1 MLEGLHSAAAGMA
14 AQQQR
19 MDAVANDLANANT
32 TGYKHQRVGFRD
44 LVYDQTGRSSAQGVR
59 TGSGAAAVD
68 AGRAFAQGTLQR
80 TDRPLDVAIQGE
92 GFLRVRLPDGRDA
105 LTRDGGLHIDGNR
118 RLTTSTGALVQP
130 AITVPEGVGEDQ
142 VSIGPDG
149 TVLAAGNR
157 IGRLDVV
164 TVRSQAGLLS
174 IGNNAFVTTPAS
186 GAAVAAPR
194 ATTLTQGALESS
206 NTDMAEAMV
215 SMIES
220 QRAYQLASKAISH
233 GRRDDG
239 HRQPGEALM
248 AINGLPAVPATA
260 LPAAVRNGSDDDKQ
274 AYKAALGFEQILLN
288 QLVGEMLPKGTLT
301 EGPYAAPMQEAF
313 TNGLIA
319 DGGIG
324 LAAQLY
330 PSLRKDSA

>member
-118 RLTTSTGALVQP
+118 RLTTSTGSLVQP

-142 VSIGPDG
+142 ISVGPDG

-164 TVRSQAGLLS
+164 TVRSEAGLLS
-174 IGNNAFVTTPAS
+174 VGNNAFVTTAAS
-186 GAAVAAPR
+186 GAAIAAPR
-194 ATTLTQGALESS
+194 ATSLTQGALEAS

-220 QRAYQLASKAISH
+220 QRAYQLTSKAIS
-233 GRRDDG
+233 
-239 HRQPGEALM
+239 
-248 AINGLPAVPATA
+248 TA
-260 LPAAVRNGSDDDKQ
+260 DEMMGIA
-274 AYKAALGFEQILLN
+274 N
-288 QLVGEMLPKGTLT
+288 QVK
-301 EGPYAAPMQEAF
+301 
-313 TNGLIA
+313 
-319 DGGIG
+319 
-324 LAAQLY
+324 
-330 PSLRKDSA
+330 R

>member
-1 MLEGLHSAAAGMA
+1 MLEGLNTAAAGMA

-19 MDAVANDLANANT
+19 LDAVANDLANANT

-68 AGRAFAQGTLQR
+68 AGRSFGQGVLQR
-80 TDRPLDVAIQGE
+80 TDRSLDVALQGE
-92 GFLRVRLPDGRDA
+92 GFLRVKLADGREA
-105 LTRDGGLHIDGNR
+105 LTRDGGLHIDGARN
-118 RLTTSTGALVQP
+118 LTTSTGAFVQP
-130 AITVPEGVGEDQ
+130 AIKVPEGVSEDQ

-157 IGRLDVV
+157 IGRLDIV

-174 IGNNAFVTTPAS
+174 VGNNAFVTTPTS
-186 GAAVAAPR
+186 GPAIAAPR

-220 QRAYQLASKAISH
+220 QRAFQLTSKAIS
-233 GRRDDG
+233 
-239 HRQPGEALM
+239 
-248 AINGLPAVPATA
+248 TA
-260 LPAAVRNGSDDDKQ
+260 DEMMGIA
-274 AYKAALGFEQILLN
+274 N
-288 QLVGEMLPKGTLT
+288 QVK
-301 EGPYAAPMQEAF
+301 
-313 TNGLIA
+313 
-319 DGGIG
+319 
-324 LAAQLY
+324 
-330 PSLRKDSA
+330 R

>member
-19 MDAVANDLANANT
+19 LDAVANDLANANT

-80 TDRPLDVAIQGE
+80 TDRTLDVAIQGE
-92 GFLRVRLPDGRDA
+92 GFLRVRLADGRDA

-130 AITVPEGVGEDQ
+130 AVTVPEGVGEDQ
-142 VSIGPDG
+142 ISIGPDG

-164 TVRSQAGLLS
+164 TVRSEAGLLS
-174 IGNNAFVTTPAS
+174 VGNNAFVTTAAS
-186 GAAVAAPR
+186 GAAIAAPR

-220 QRAYQLASKAISH
+220 QRAYQLTSKAIS
-233 GRRDDG
+233 
-239 HRQPGEALM
+239 
-248 AINGLPAVPATA
+248 TA
-260 LPAAVRNGSDDDKQ
+260 DEMMGIA
-274 AYKAALGFEQILLN
+274 N
-288 QLVGEMLPKGTLT
+288 QVK
-301 EGPYAAPMQEAF
+301 
-313 TNGLIA
+313 
-319 DGGIG
+319 
-324 LAAQLY
+324 
-330 PSLRKDSA
+330 R

>member
-1 MLEGLHSAAAGMA
+1 MLEGLHSAAAGIA

-19 MDAVANDLANANT
+19 LDAVANDLANANT

-68 AGRAFAQGTLQR
+68 VGRAFAQGTLQR

-92 GFLRVRLPDGRDA
+92 GFLRVRLADGRDA

-130 AITVPEGVGEDQ
+130 AITVPEGLGEDQ

-174 IGNNAFVTTPAS
+174 VGNNAFITSAAS
-186 GAAVAAPR
+186 GAAIAAPR

-220 QRAYQLASKAISH
+220 QRAYQLTSKAIS
-233 GRRDDG
+233 
-239 HRQPGEALM
+239 
-248 AINGLPAVPATA
+248 TA
-260 LPAAVRNGSDDDKQ
+260 DEMMGIA
-274 AYKAALGFEQILLN
+274 N
-288 QLVGEMLPKGTLT
+288 QVK
-301 EGPYAAPMQEAF
+301 
-313 TNGLIA
+313 
-319 DGGIG
+319 
-324 LAAQLY
+324 
-330 PSLRKDSA
+330 R